1 MTKQRIGLTPI
12 LVYGKMNHK
21 MDIRTRQR
29 DTTDCGAACLASV
42 SKYYRLNVP
51 VARIRHKAGTDKK
64 GTNMLGMA
72 EAAKS
77 LGFEAKGVRG
87 PFESL
92 FNIPLPA
99 IAHLIVNG
107 TLHHYVVISSV
118 SRNYIEIM
126 DPADGQ
132 LYKKTH
138 EQFKIEWTGVL
149 LLLVPSADFVA
160 IDARKTIVSR
170 LFTLLKPHRNI
181 LFQALFGAII
191 YTILGLSTS
200 IFIQKIVDHVLVE
213 SNYKLLNLM
222 SIAMIILLLLRVFI
236 GTFKNIFIM
245 RTGQMIDARLILGYY
260 QHLLKLPQQ
269 FFDSMRV
276 GEITSRISDAVKI
289 RVFINDVAINLL
301 VNFFMLA
308 FSLALMFTYYWKLGL
323 IMCLVVPFYSV
334 IYYVTN
340 QLNKKVQRKLMEDG
354 AELESQ
360 LVESLNAIGTI
371 KRFALEDHA
380 NRKTEVRFISLLKT
394 VYQSG
399 INSLFS
405 GNSAEFV
412 SQIFTIIL
420 LWVGA
425 GFVLDKQISPGEL
438 LSFYTLI
445 GYFTVPVSSFI
456 GMNKVVQ
463 DAIIA
468 ADRLFEIMD
477 LEREM
482 ENEDNKIELSVK
494 HLGDIIFSDI
504 TFRYGTRT
512 EVFKNLNLTIPL
524 GKLTG
529 VVGES
534 GSGKSTLMALL
545 HNVYPL
551 TSGNIFIGD
560 YSLKYIGNKSLRT
573 IIGVVPQQTDLF
585 SGSLISNIALGD
597 DDINM
602 QKILKICTRLGITGF
617 VESLPEGFETNIG
630 ENGVT
635 LSGGQKQRIAI
646 ARVLYREPE
655 ILILDEATSSLDPI
669 SEQYVQEAIMDFIS
683 LGKTVIVIAHRLSTI
698 QKANKIIVL
707 KNGKLAEEGTHS
719 ELLMLKSEY
728 HYLWTQHMP
737 LDFSSNETT

>member
-1 MTKQRIGLTPI
+1 
-12 LVYGKMNHK
+12 MNRK

-29 DTTDCGAACLASV
+29 DITDCGAACLASV
-42 SKYYRLNVP
+42 SKYYGLDVP
-51 VARIRHKAGTDKK
+51 VARIRQKAGTDKK
-64 GTNMLGMA
+64 GTSMLGMI
-72 EAAKS
+72 AAAQS
-77 LGFEAKGVRG
+77 FGFEARGVKG

-99 IAHLIVNG
+99 IAHIIVKG
-107 TLHHYVVISSV
+107 SLHHYVVISRI
-118 SRNYIEIM
+118 SRNFVEIM

-132 LYKKTH
+132 LHRKTH
-138 EQFKIEWTGVL
+138 DEFKTEWTGVL

-160 IDARKTIVSR
+160 VDTKRTVFHR
-170 LFTLLKPHRNI
+170 LFILLKPHRNI
-181 LFQALFGAII
+181 LFQALFGAVI
-191 YTILGLSTS
+191 YTVLGLSTS

-213 SNYKLLNLM
+213 NNYKLLNLM

-236 GTFKNIFIM
+236 GIFKNIFIM

-276 GEITSRISDAVKI
+276 GEITSRINDAVKI
-289 RVFINDVAINLL
+289 RVFINDVSINLL
-301 VNFFMLA
+301 VNIFMLA

-334 IYYVTN
+334 IYYITN
-340 QLNKKVQRKLMEDG
+340 QLNRKVQRRLMEEG

-360 LVESLNAIGTI
+360 LLESLNSVGTI
-371 KRFALEDHA
+371 KRFALEDHS

-394 VYQSG
+394 VYRSG

-405 GNSAEFV
+405 GNSAEFI

-425 GFVLDKQISPGEL
+425 GFVLDQQISPGEL

-445 GYFTVPVSSFI
+445 GYFTAPVSSFI

-482 ENEDNKIELSVK
+482 ESGDNKIELSLR
-494 HLGDIIFSDI
+494 HLGDILFSDI
-504 TFRYGTRT
+504 SFRYGTRT
-512 EVFKNLNLTIPL
+512 EVFKNLDLKIPL

-529 VVGES
+529 IVGES

-560 YSLKYIGNKSLRT
+560 YSLKYISNRSLRT

-585 SGSLISNIALGD
+585 SGSLTSNIALGD
-597 DDINM
+597 DDVNM
-602 QKILKICTRLGITGF
+602 QKILKICTRLGITSF
-617 VESLPEGFETNIG
+617 VESLPEGFQTNVG

-646 ARVLYREPE
+646 ARALYREPE

-669 SEQYVQEAIMDFIS
+669 SEQYVQEAIRYLIAMQ
-683 LGKTVIVIAHRLSTI
+683 KTVIVIAHRLSTI
-698 QKANKIIVL
+698 QKADKIIVL
-707 KNGKLAEEGTHS
+707 KNGKVAEEGTHA
-719 ELLMLKSEY
+719 ELITLRSEY

-737 LDFSSNETT
+737 LDVLLNEIN